1 MRKFRRNSDLLGLAL
16 NWGQPP
22 QEELDAQTTGEFFYR
37 LQLSQNLAIT
47 PNLQLLRDPALNQEE
62 DTVWVA
68 GLRVRLTL

>member
-37 LQLSQNLAIT
+37 VQLAENLALT
-47 PNLQLLRDPALNQEE
+47 PNIQLLRDPALNDEHE
-62 DTVWVA
+62 TVWVT
-68 GLRVRLTL
+68 GLRIRLTL